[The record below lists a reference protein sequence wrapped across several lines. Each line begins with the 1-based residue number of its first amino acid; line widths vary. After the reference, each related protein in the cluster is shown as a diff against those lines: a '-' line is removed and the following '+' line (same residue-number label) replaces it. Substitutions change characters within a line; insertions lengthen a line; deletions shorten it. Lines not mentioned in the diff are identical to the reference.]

1 MAKVTELVA
10 ALAAP
15 IAEQNGCTLWDVEY
29 VREAGQWFLR
39 VYIDKPEGISINDC
53 EAVSLSDALDEAD
66 PIEGSYVLEVSS
78 AGADRPLKKPAHFQ
92 QFLGAEVDVRLYRP
106 LDGRKEYTGV
116 LKGYDGGDVTIE
128 TAGEARTFVK
138 KDVAFLRR
146 AGTGRGPVPTMQ
158 GRPAAAR
165 RRNKECSYAEEECQS
180 AEVQRA
186 GRGGVLCRHQP
197 D

>member
-53 EAVSLSDALDEAD
+53 EAVSRPLSDALDEAD

-106 LDGRKEYTGV
+106 QIGR
-116 LKGYDGGDVTIE
+116 
-128 TAGEARTFVK
+128 A
-138 KDVAFLRR
+138 
-146 AGTGRGPVPTMQ
+146 
-158 GRPAAAR
+158 
-165 RRNKECSYAEEECQS
+165 S
-180 AEVQRA
+180 
-186 GRGGVLCRHQP
+186 CRERV
-197 D
+197 